1 MTSRLGYTRT
11 LFKYSWAVPLMDDF
25 PLFNAVQRSED
36 SQYFSVTREPG
47 ESWRLWHLE
56 NAHNTTRY
64 INCANKFFSPPK
76 AIKEFS
82 VEICKIAQRR

>member
-1 MTSRLGYTRT
+1 MTPRLGYTI
-11 LFKYSWAVPLMDDF
+11 FKYSWAGPLTDDF

-56 NAHNTTRY
+56 NAHHTTRY
-64 INCANKFFSPPK
+64 KLCEQIFSPPQ
-76 AIKEFS
+76 AIKEI
-82 VEICKIAQRR
+82 VK